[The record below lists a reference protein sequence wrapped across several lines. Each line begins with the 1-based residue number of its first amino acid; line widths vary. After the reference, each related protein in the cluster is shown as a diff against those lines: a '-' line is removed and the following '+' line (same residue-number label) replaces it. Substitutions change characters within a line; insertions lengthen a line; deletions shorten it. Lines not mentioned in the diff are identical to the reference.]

1 MKLIEEGGKERTVIE
16 EKIKTMVKNF
26 QVHYFCFNY
35 KFAKVLMKY
44 YTTNYTGSRGG
55 SMTVATFKMDLFVII
70 VNGFSPRSASG

>member
-55 SMTVATFKMDLFVII
+55 SMTAATFKMDLFVMPLGSNLF
-70 VNGFSPRSASG
+70 VV